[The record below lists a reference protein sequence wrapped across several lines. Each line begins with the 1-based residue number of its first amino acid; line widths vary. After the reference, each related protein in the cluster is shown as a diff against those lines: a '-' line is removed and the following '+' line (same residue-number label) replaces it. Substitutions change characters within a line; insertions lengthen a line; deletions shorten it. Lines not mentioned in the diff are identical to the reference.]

1 MKSCP
6 HCKSTYPTQF
16 TVCPHDAATLEEVSE
31 FAPGAVLRGKYRILE
46 KIGEGGMGAVYKA
59 LHLKF
64 NEVYALKVVLSA
76 YLEDATFLQRFHSEA
91 LLMRRIDNPHALR
104 VHDVDE
110 TEDGRPFFVMDFI
123 DGDTLD
129 TVLARGALAPDRA
142 IRIAMQACEALGAA
156 HRLGVIHRDIKP
168 GNLLLARTADGLD
181 NVKVLDFGIAKVKAG
196 SPLREGVS
204 ITQTGAFVG
213 TPAYMSPEQCQGAH
227 GDRLTGASDLY
238 SLGVV
243 LYHMLTGSVPFKAD
257 TAVGMLMAHLQQ
269 SPPDPRALCPDVPPQ
284 LVRVVFRAL
293 EKDPAN
299 RFASADEMRQALEN
313 ANSALGNTVVSSPRA
328 VTTERPKTPPPPAQN
343 VTPPPIP
350 APAHGPTPT
359 PGVVAPPPQA
369 VPQPAPEPIRPSAPA
384 PPLAAP
390 SGALRTSRPPLNPW
404 LIFGA
409 GAAVLTITV
418 LLAILIIRTDR
429 SDRSKSPENERA
441 AESSAG
447 PAASPKSPPGS
458 AEAGPLKN
466 SPPSGPVPTA
476 GEKTSAAPA
485 GKSAA
490 GGAAPRTEPNPAP
503 PQPPVPSPVVVPQ
516 FVLTESLIGHT
527 NSVLA
532 VAFSPNSRIVASGSS
547 DNTIKLWDVASGRAL
562 HQLIGHKGPVFG
574 VAFTWKGRMLASASG
589 DGTVKVWDV
598 GAGRALVTLSG
609 HTDRVYAVAYSPDG
623 RTLASASK
631 DHTVKLWEVA
641 AGREIRTLAGH
652 AGPVTAVMFSP
663 DGQMLAS
670 GGEDGS
676 VKLWDVAS
684 GRELRSLVGHSGLVH
699 AVAFSPDGLML
710 ASVGGDQTVRFWDVR
725 DGRALKTLTG
735 HTGTVEG
742 VAFSPDGRVIAS
754 GSEDTTIRL
763 WDVSSGRELSRLSGN
778 TGWVVALAYSR
789 NGQFLAAGGVD
800 KTIRIWR
807 IADSH

>member
-1 MKSCP
+1 M
-6 HCKSTYPTQF
+6 
-16 TVCPHDAATLEEVSE
+16 TLEEVSE
-31 FAPGAVLRGKYRILE
+31 LAPGAILRGKYKILE

-59 LHLKF
+59 LHVKF
-64 NEVYALKVVLSA
+64 NEVYALKVVLAA
-76 YLEDATFLQRFHSEA
+76 YLEDVTFLQRFQSEA

-110 TEDGRPFFVMDFI
+110 TEDGRPFFVMEFI
-123 DGDTLD
+123 DGDALD

-227 GDRLTGASDLY
+227 GDLLTGASDLY

-257 TAVGMLMAHLQQ
+257 TAMGMLMAHLQQ
-269 SPPDPRALCPDVPPQ
+269 SPPDPRTLCPDVPPQ

-299 RFASADEMRQALEN
+299 RFASADEMRQALED
-313 ANSALGNTVVSSPRA
+313 ANSGLGNTVVTSPRA
-328 VTTERPKTPPPPAQN
+328 VTTERPKTLPPAAQN

-350 APAHGPTPT
+350 APAHAPTP
-359 PGVVAPPPQA
+359 APA
-369 VPQPAPEPIRPSAPA
+369 VPG
-384 PPLAAP
+384 
-390 SGALRTSRPPLNPW
+390 GAHRTSRRQLTHW
-404 LIFGA
+404 LIFGG
-409 GAAVLTITV
+409 GAAVLTVTV
-418 LLAILIIRTDR
+418 LLAVLIIRTDR
-429 SDRSKSPENERA
+429 SDRSKSPETDRA

-458 AEAGPLKN
+458 AEAGPLTD
-466 SPPSGPVPTA
+466 SAPSGLVPTA
-476 GEKTSAAPA
+476 GEKTSATPT

-490 GGAAPRTEPNPAP
+490 GSAAPRTEANPAL
-503 PQPPVPSPVVVPQ
+503 PQPRVPSPVVVPQ

-527 NSVLA
+527 NSVLS
-532 VAFSPNSRIVASGSS
+532 VAFSPDSRIVASGSS
-547 DNTIKLWDVASGRAL
+547 DNTIKLWDVASGSAL
-562 HQLIGHKGPVFG
+562 HPLIGHNGPVFG

-598 GAGRALVTLSG
+598 GAGRALLTLSG

-623 RTLASASK
+623 RMLASASK

-641 AGREIRTLAGH
+641 AGREVRTLAGH
-652 AGPVTAVMFSP
+652 AGPATAVMFSP
-663 DGQMLAS
+663 DGQILAS

-676 VKLWDVAS
+676 VKLWDVAP

-699 AVAFSPDGLML
+699 AVSFSPDGLML
-710 ASVGGDQTVRFWDVR
+710 ASAGADQTVRFWDVR

-800 KTIRIWR
+800 KTIRIWG